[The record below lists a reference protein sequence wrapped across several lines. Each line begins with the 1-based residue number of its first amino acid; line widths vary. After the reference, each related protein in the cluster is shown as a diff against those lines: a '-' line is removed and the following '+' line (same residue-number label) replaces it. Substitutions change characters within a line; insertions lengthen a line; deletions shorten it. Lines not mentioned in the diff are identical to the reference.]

1 MTGTYFL
8 NKRFFSRIMGN
19 STGAVDDGLKA
30 QAGGANG
37 PVTEFYKLLS
47 VDGSGELLRLQK
59 IANHTKDYT
68 LLDDMI
74 RNEVK
79 KFLYNDGQCEDVSIF
94 MYFVGK
100 RKDTRKKL

>member
-1 MTGTYFL
+1 
-8 NKRFFSRIMGN
+8 MGN
-19 STGAVDDGLKA
+19 STGAVDDSLKA

-47 VDGSGELLRLQK
+47 VDGSGELLKLQK

-94 MYFVGK
+94 MYSKKSLNSKLAFTEKSGFILYGK
-100 RKDTRKKL
+100 NRY